1 MFPTLGDLF
10 GIVLA
15 VPTHD
20 TFVGLGV
27 VVAVAVFIVETRR
40 RGVAD
45 YRLLYV
51 VTGALVGGAIFM
63 RLGPLLQ
70 HLDLGA
76 NPSLAQQWVYGNRSV
91 LGGLFGAWLGVHVS
105 KRLAGYSPRTGD
117 LFAPAVAI
125 GMAIGRFG
133 CLFTEL
139 PGSPNPLGFGPVLND
154 ATAARLSG
162 VAGTPLHPSYAYEI
176 AFHAIAFVVLWRVL
190 RHRMQ
195 APGETLVVYL
205 AAYGVF
211 RFCVEFTRG
220 EEAVWAGL
228 DRSQLFL
235 LATVPILLARVVWQ
249 WRRGAYV
256 LAPRH
261 TPAQL
266 AGSLR

>member
-1 MFPTLGDLF
+1 MCIRD
-10 GIVLA
+10 
-15 VPTHD
+15 
-20 TFVGLGV
+20 
-27 VVAVAVFIVETRR
+27 
-40 RGVAD
+40 
-45 YRLLYV
+45 
-51 VTGALVGGAIFM
+51 
-63 RLGPLLQ
+63 
-70 HLDLGA
+70 
-76 NPSLAQQWVYGNRSV
+76 S
-91 LGGLFGAWLGVHVS
+91 
-105 KRLAGYSPRTGD
+105 
-117 LFAPAVAI
+117 
-125 GMAIGRFG
+125 
-133 CLFTEL
+133 
-139 PGSPNPLGFGPVLND
+139 FGPVLDD